1 MPTVPAIARFLRLG
15 LAMIGAALA
24 LSGQQILRL
33 GNGTEPQDLDPQ
45 AVTGLPEH
53 KILMALFEG
62 LLSTDATGQKLE
74 PGIAESWDISP
85 DGLVYTF
92 HLRKDAQ
99 WSDGTPLTSAD
110 YIQSY
115 RRMLTPELGAEYA
128 YLIFNFVA
136 GAREYYRGEITD
148 FDHVGFKAP
157 DPHTLQVT
165 LKQPT
170 PFLLSII
177 ASHYAWY
184 AVPVH
189 VISKFGPTDRKNTPW
204 TRPGRL
210 VGNGPFVLKEWLPN
224 QRIEVVRNPRYWDAA
239 RVKLDEVHF
248 YATEDIAAEERMFRT
263 GQLDI
268 TYELPNSKIDVYRR
282 ERPESLQTTP
292 YLGVYFY
299 RCNVTR
305 PPLNDKRI
313 RRALALAVNR
323 DTLVKRVLR
332 GGQSPAYAMSHPD
345 CAGYSAQAQLTEDI
359 AEAKRLLAE
368 AGYPGGKGLP
378 PIELLYNTSEN
389 HRAIA
394 ETLQAMWRKN
404 LGVDVRLTNQEW
416 KVYLD
421 SQHTM
426 NFQLQRS
433 GWIADYIDPHV
444 FFELWETDNGNNNS
458 GWSNPEYDR
467 LLHEALRTAD
477 TAARYAIYQKLDAIL
492 IDELPAIPLYYYS
505 KTNAMHP
512 RVKGYLP
519 TPLDGHPYKYISIQD

>member
-136 GAREYYRGEITD
+136 GAREYYRGELTD
-148 FDHVGFKAP
+148 FDQVGFKAP

-177 ASHYAWY
+177 ASHYAWF

-189 VISKFGPTDRKNTPW
+189 VISKFGPIDRKNTPW

-268 TYELPNSKIDVYRR
+268 TNELPNTKIEVYRR
-282 ERPESLQTTP
+282 ERPECLQTNP

-305 PPLNDKRI
+305 PPLNDKRV

-345 CAGYSAQAQLTEDI
+345 CAGYAAQAQLTEDI
-359 AEAKRLLAE
+359 AEAKRLRAE

-378 PIELLYNTSEN
+378 PSELLYNT
-389 HRAIA
+389 A
-394 ETLQAMWRKN
+394 
-404 LGVDVRLTNQEW
+404 
-416 KVYLD
+416 
-421 SQHTM
+421 
-426 NFQLQRS
+426 
-433 GWIADYIDPHV
+433 
-444 FFELWETDNGNNNS
+444 
-458 GWSNPEYDR
+458 
-467 LLHEALRTAD
+467 
-477 TAARYAIYQKLDAIL
+477 
-492 IDELPAIPLYYYS
+492 
-505 KTNAMHP
+505 
-512 RVKGYLP
+512 
-519 TPLDGHPYKYISIQD
+519 